1 MSISVKYGF
10 PRHGDVLH
18 QRQQGSHPAT
28 PCSLAS
34 PQAHWLPAF
43 ISLMFAVGFQ
53 IFPGLHL
60 PLPVTHSLVPLSLS
74 LYRLN
79 KMMDT
84 SQFSLS
90 HFYYTDPSER
100 KHNHL
105 LVKQVLP
112 FGTIFES
119 SHLCPQLDAFS
130 TWCGFN
136 KVLLRHL
143 QALPSCPDLSRSSHT
158 SCWATVVTLPA

>member
-1 MSISVKYGF
+1 MDF
-10 PRHGDVLH
+10 PDTVTSFIR
-18 QRQQGSHPAT
+18 GSRGPIR
-28 PCSLAS
+28 PRR
-34 PQAHWLPAF
+34 AHWLPRKP
-43 ISLMFAVGFQ
+43 IDFQ
-53 IFPGLHL
+53 PSSASCL
-60 PLPVTHSLVPLSLS
+60 PLASRSSRGSVSLFLSPHSLVPMALS

-143 QALPSCPDLSRSSHT
+143 QALPSCPDFSRSSHT